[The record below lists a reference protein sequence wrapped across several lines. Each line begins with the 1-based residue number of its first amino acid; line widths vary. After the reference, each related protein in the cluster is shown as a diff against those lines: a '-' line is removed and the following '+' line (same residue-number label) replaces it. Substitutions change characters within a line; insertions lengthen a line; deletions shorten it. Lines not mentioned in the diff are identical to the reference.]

1 MSLATV
7 QAMLGH
13 STLDMTRKYVHPD
26 MQEKFKVG
34 NTVSD
39 LMRNAVKNI

>member
-1 MSLATV
+1 
-7 QAMLGH
+7 
-13 STLDMTRKYVHPD
+13 MTRKYVHPD
-26 MQEKFKVG
+26 MQEIIKVG